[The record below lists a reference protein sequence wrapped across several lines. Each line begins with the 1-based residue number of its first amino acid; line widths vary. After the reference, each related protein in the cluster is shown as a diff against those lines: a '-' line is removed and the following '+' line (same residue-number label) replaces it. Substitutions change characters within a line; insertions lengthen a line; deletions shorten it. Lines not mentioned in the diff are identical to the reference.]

1 MDFFTSRFS
10 GSNAGPVHLQDDNAT
25 VANNNSDVGPSSG
38 NPFRAI
44 NSFFTSRPLSLGA
57 GESNTASVVD
67 ASDDT
72 DSILKLSYFE
82 RISLFIVCI
91 LGCYACYAICFIFFP
106 VLSLKPKK
114 FSLIWTIGSV
124 LFLVAFAILN
134 GPTNFFKHAISVE
147 RLPFTLS
154 FVGSIVTTLLFSLV
168 WKNNL
173 LVIISCVIQAICSVY
188 YTVSYFP
195 YGRQGLRLTTGV
207 ARSQVENWL
216 SV

>member
-1 MDFFTSRFS
+1 MDFFTSRLN
-10 GSNAGPVHLQDDNAT
+10 GSNAGPVHLEDDNAIAAE
-25 VANNNSDVGPSSG
+25 ANADGGPSSS
-38 NPFRAI
+38 NPFRSI
-44 NSFFTSRPLSLGA
+44 KSFFTSRPLSLGG
-57 GESNTASVVD
+57 GESNSDPVAD
-67 ASDDT
+67 ADNDS
-72 DSILKLSYFE
+72 DSILRLSYFE

-124 LFLVAFAILN
+124 LFLIAFAILN
-134 GPTNFFKHAISVE
+134 GPTRFFKHAASVE

-173 LVIISCVIQAICSVY
+173 LVIIACVVQAICSVY

>member
-25 VANNNSDVGPSSG
+25 VANNN
-38 NPFRAI
+38 N
-44 NSFFTSRPLSLGA
+44 
-57 GESNTASVVD
+57 